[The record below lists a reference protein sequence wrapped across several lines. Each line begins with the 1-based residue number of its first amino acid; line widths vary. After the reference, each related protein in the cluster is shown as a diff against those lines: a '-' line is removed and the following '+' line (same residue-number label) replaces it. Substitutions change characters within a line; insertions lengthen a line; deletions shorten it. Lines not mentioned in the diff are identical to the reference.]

1 MSIFVTKEKSHK
13 NIYNLTY
20 PSSFHKFQHLYAD
33 LNLLYQRAVQIYF
46 EKYVVPG
53 LDVGHPKFESVMK
66 KLFEDIKKYPEF
78 KKFYQATIKDML
90 RSVPTV
96 LHRMGPNYTGGILI
110 PVQFIKRP
118 MPKVSRCSD
127 MRRDDRIECKYGK
140 ICIADEFHGIFGTL
154 RLTRQIY
161 NPDHW
166 ELEVEYVHIKHTNFR
181 EVMSSLVEET

>member
-1 MSIFVTKEKSHK
+1 MSIFGTKEKNHK

-46 EKYVVPG
+46 EKYVIPG
-53 LDVGHPKFESVMK
+53 LEEGHPKFESVMK
-66 KLFEDIKKYPEF
+66 KLFEEMKGYPEF

-90 RSVPTV
+90 RSVPTI

-110 PVQFIKRP
+110 PVQFVKRP